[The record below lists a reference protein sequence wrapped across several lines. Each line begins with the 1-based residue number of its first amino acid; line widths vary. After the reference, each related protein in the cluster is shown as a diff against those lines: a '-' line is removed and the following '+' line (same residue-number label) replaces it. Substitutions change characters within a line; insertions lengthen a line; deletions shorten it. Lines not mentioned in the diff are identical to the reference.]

1 MVIIWDRTMVVI
13 EWFDKLFFFFFAILC
28 IEGYIVLKVIWVLPG

>member
-1 MVIIWDRTMVVI
+1 MMISWDRTMAVI
-13 EWFDKLFFFFFAILC
+13 EWFDKFFFFAILC